1 MVDIFASQVRIRK
14 HSSEMRMYVRIGHL
28 GGKRVGVG
36 KLANVKPMIGS
47 EVFGEN
53 SHKLEILLST
63 LDSTNHLS

>member
-36 KLANVKPMIGS
+36 KLA
-47 EVFGEN
+47 
-53 SHKLEILLST
+53 
-63 LDSTNHLS
+63 